1 MNRVQ
6 NPVKIN
12 ESCGKMTRRE
22 KKKNHMY
29 ESHVE
34 IDKSMKERKKRCEIN
49 VKKKRL
55 EHTTIMC
62 TNHTGKKFES
72 LKKK

>member
-12 ESCGKMTRRE
+12 ESCGKMTRHE

-34 IDKSMKERKKRCEIN
+34 INKSMKERKKSCEMN
-49 VKKKRL
+49 VKKKNDWNIQQL
-55 EHTTIMC
+55 C

>member
-34 IDKSMKERKKRCEIN
+34 INKSMKERKKRCEIN
-49 VKKKRL
+49 VKKK
-55 EHTTIMC
+55 
-62 TNHTGKKFES
+62 K
-72 LKKK
+72 

>member
-34 IDKSMKERKKRCEIN
+34 INKSMKERKKSCEIK
-49 VKKKRL
+49 VKKKNDWNIQQSCVQITRAKNL
-55 EHTTIMC
+55 
-62 TNHTGKKFES
+62 NH
-72 LKKK
+72 